1 MFWYNLNGTG
11 TPTKIAQKSSSHIF
25 LMHIFRKNYANS
37 LMCFLKAI
45 KFQIFLDSLLQPLQ
59 GFVYC

>member
-1 MFWYNLNGTG
+1 MVQA
-11 TPTKIAQKSSSHIF
+11 PPQKLPKKF
-25 LMHIFRKNYANS
+25 FPYFFEAYFRKNYTNS